1 MPDMKNYP
9 LSTIHYPLI
18 DIHTH
23 ILAGLDDG
31 AKDIEHSLAM
41 AEVAVKDGI
50 TMLVATPHVIKGVFD
65 NSKDTILENV
75 GTLSKCLESKGIP
88 LRILPGAEY
97 HLEPDLPRRMAAG
110 ELLTIN
116 DTGRYLL
123 VELPSSMVP
132 DYTGRVLYD
141 LQLQG
146 VTPIIA
152 HPERNAGFEREPEL
166 LKNFISRG
174 VLTQITST
182 SVTGLFGNSAKK
194 TALRFI
200 KEGFA
205 HIIAS
210 DAHSTHGRSPR
221 LSQAFQEIEHRWGTD
236 YAQTLTSKNPRLI
249 IEGHPVETCILPKKH
264 SLWSRLLK
272 KSHT

>member
-1 MPDMKNYP
+1 M
-9 LSTIHYPLI
+9 I
-18 DIHTH
+18 DLHVH
-23 ILAGLDDG
+23 ILPEMDDG

-41 AEVAVKDGI
+41 AQIAVQDGI
-50 TMLVATPHVIKGVFD
+50 TTLVATPHVIKGAFD

-75 GTLSKCLESKGIP
+75 GNINKCLDRAGIP
-88 LRILPGAEY
+88 LQVLPGAEY

-123 VELPSSMVP
+123 IELPASMVP

-152 HPERNAGFEREPEL
+152 HPERNAGFEREPEI

-174 VLTQITST
+174 VLAQITST
-182 SVTGLFGNSAKK
+182 SVTGLFGNTAKK
-194 TALRFI
+194 TALKFL
-200 KEGFA
+200 KEGYA
-205 HIIAS
+205 HLIAS
-210 DAHSTHGRSPR
+210 DAHSSHGRSPV
-221 LSQAFQEIEHRWGTD
+221 LSFAFQELERRWGTD
-236 YAQTLTSKNPRLI
+236 YARTLTSSNPRLI
-249 IEGHPVETCILPKKH
+249 IEGQPVQPFIPPKSH

-272 KSHT
+272 KSH